1 VNPESPATARVG
13 DSDVTVGAGIGC
25 TETAGDVPEVASP
38 TVSLAV
44 IVWLPVVLKVTA
56 NVPTPRA
63 RVASVGSMAEVSDVV
78 M

>member
-1 VNPESPATARVG
+1 M
-13 DSDVTVGAGIGC
+13 DITVGAGIGL
-25 TETAGDVPEVASP
+25 TETAGDVPELASP

-44 IVWLPVVLKVTA
+44 IVWLPVVLKVTV

-63 RVASVGSMAEVSDVV
+63 RVASEGSMAEVSDVV